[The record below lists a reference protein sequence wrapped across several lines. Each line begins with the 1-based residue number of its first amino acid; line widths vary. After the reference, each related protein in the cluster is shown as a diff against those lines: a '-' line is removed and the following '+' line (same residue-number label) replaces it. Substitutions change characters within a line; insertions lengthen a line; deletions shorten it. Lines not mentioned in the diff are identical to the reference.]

1 VILQEAFGHEC
12 MASTCNLHIKAAN
25 ERKRSNYHVI
35 STLAHALCC
44 ADDGERQP
52 GLSSSAAA
60 DGEACHPAYPALR
73 RAQRLSFAIMAVLV
87 DTISPSEGRQAF
99 IEAGSTTARLR
110 MALARICH
118 HRRVMQAVAAM
129 EDL

>member
-1 VILQEAFGHEC
+1 MNGKH
-12 MASTCNLHIKAAN
+12 LHFKATN
-25 ERKRSNYHVI
+25 ERNRSNYHGI

-44 ADDGERQP
+44 ADDGVRQQ

-87 DTISPSEGRQAF
+87 DISPSEGRQAF
-99 IEAGSTTARLR
+99 IETGSTTARLR
-110 MALARICH
+110 MALARLCH